1 MFRHENENVS
11 ASFTP
16 PKSYV
21 SKLSVLYSTAL
32 HQKWLF
38 WRDSSCF
45 LLWVPATL
53 MPLPPTEMCNPR
65 WEQRAPTCQPSPAFS
80 KTQFRPDQSW
90 NYPRLSVLS
99 TSQLCFNTHNSC
111 LSNQLEGQSLA
122 SNTKGN
128 SCLSCCFWKTLFRK
142 NTGAE
147 PGTSEA
153 KARNSTRQVAN
164 QYGLSLRPSGRHA
177 TYSQMG
183 CTGTSH
189 LPSPQFAPFMKDVR
203 LWSNLKSF

>member
-1 MFRHENENVS
+1 MKMRTSQLHLLLPSPMFPSFQCCIPLPSIKSEFSGETAAVS
-11 ASFTP
+11 C
-16 PKSYV
+16 
-21 SKLSVLYSTAL
+21 L
-32 HQKWLF
+32 WL
-38 WRDSSCF
+38 
-45 LLWVPATL
+45 PATL
-53 MPLPPTEMCNPR
+53 LPLSPTEMCNPK

-80 KTQFRPDQSW
+80 KTQFRPDQTW

-189 LPSPQFAPFMKDVR
+189 LPSPQFTPFTKDVR